1 MKYKKIKLKNNKS
14 ILIDESAEI
23 KEGEL
28 VIQDGGL
35 NRIGIG
41 THQASIAYTIKPLKI
56 VATINHSISLDV
68 PMVIV
73 KDKVEEVCESEYKRH
88 PNNDLLYGDDKYKIL
103 AYKAGVYDGFKAKQ
117 KGVYSEEDLI
127 GFSKWIEKEEL
138 PFEDGSFVKYFNG
151 KDNYLTVSQVMQ
163 MYIQSLKQKYIELEM
178 EEILGDEGIILSLDN
193 KDWKIKTNRVDG
205 QLMAYLKS

>member
-1 MKYKKIKLKNNKS
+1 MKHKVMVTDQGKVV
-14 ILIDESAEI
+14 IDEI
-23 KEGEL
+23 KEGCKYY
-28 VIQDGGL
+28 DGI
-35 NRIGIG
+35 NIG
-41 THQASIAYTIKPLKI
+41 TAFTNNAGFYKDCDKLIAT
-56 VATINHSISLDV
+56 VNHSISLDV

-73 KDKVEEVCESEYKRH
+73 KDEVEKLAIDYDKSKFRNFKREH
-88 PNNDLLYGDDKYKIL
+88 TTTEFYETAIDGII
-103 AYKAGVYDGFKAKQ
+103 AGYKAAQQ

-163 MYIQSLKQKYIELEM
+163 MYIQSLKQEYIELEM
-178 EEILGDEGIILSLDN
+178 EYLSNDGNWKDVLLPSEWEIDT
-193 KDWKIKTNRVDG
+193 KTRIKTNRVDG